1 MAAYTT
7 IDDPSAHFQAET
19 YTGAGANTTVTF
31 SGNSDLKPDWLWI
44 KNRSAGYAHA
54 AFDSNRNLG
63 SAVNAP
69 FLEPNDTSA
78 ENSNQNWWNST
89 NNGINT
95 DGFQFGSVSE
105 HNLNNLGSEYVA
117 WAWKAAGGTTASNS
131 TGGITTTV
139 QANTTAGFSI
149 VTYTGDGATSQTVG
163 HGLGAVPKMIISKE
177 RASTSNVPNW
187 RIYHESIG
195 NTKYLQLDGTG
206 AAATFDDWG
215 NTTPTSTV
223 YTIGGSSGYRPTNT
237 SSKTY
242 VAYVFA
248 EKQGY
253 SKFGEYVGNGNANG
267 PFIYLGFKPA
277 FFLIKKTSAADGWR
291 LFDNKRAG
299 YNDDNYRLAPNSSD
313 AEDTSTTYLDML
325 SNGVKIRGTAGS
337 FNQSGGTFIYMAFA
351 ENPLVTSTGIPT
363 TAR

>member
-7 IDDPSAHFQAET
+7 IDDPSEYFQTET
-19 YTGAGANTTVTF
+19 YTGAGANTSVTF

-78 ENSNQNWWNST
+78 DNSNQNWWNAT

-117 WAWKAAGGTTASNS
+117 WAWKANGGTTSTNTNGTVNS
-131 TGGITTTV
+131 TV

-149 VTYTGDGATSQTVG
+149 VQWASDGAPDTIG
-163 HGLGAVPKMIISKE
+163 HGLSQAP
-177 RASTSNVPNW
+177 
-187 RIYHESIG
+187 
-195 NTKYLQLDGTG
+195 
-206 AAATFDDWG
+206 DWIFMK
-215 NTTPTSTV
+215 STV
-223 YTIGGSSGYRPTNT
+223 STLHWFGYSRELGPGKQHLLALDYIQSNTSVLNNTDPSSTVFYTNHSDVSSGGMI
-237 SSKTY
+237 
-242 VAYVFA
+242 AYCFHSV
-248 EKQGY
+248 QGY
-253 SKFGEYVGNGNANG
+253 SKFGSYTGNGNANG

-337 FNQSGGTFIYMAFA
+337 FNQSGGTYIYMAFA
-351 ENPLVTSTGIPT
+351 ENPFVTSTGIPT